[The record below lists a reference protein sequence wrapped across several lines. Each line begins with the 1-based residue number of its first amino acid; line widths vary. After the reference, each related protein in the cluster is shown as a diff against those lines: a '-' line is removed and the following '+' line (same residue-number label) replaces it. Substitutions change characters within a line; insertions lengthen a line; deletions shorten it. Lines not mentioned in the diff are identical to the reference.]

1 MPTFNRS
8 KRRLPT
14 LNKRAVAA
22 ISTLLAALSPT
33 PLFAGGVYSP
43 FNVAF
48 PNGVAQPSR
57 SGPVA
62 LVDRFDAP
70 DDWPEIKNY
79 RDALSI
85 EVGAEFD
92 GAPALVVARK
102 TTNPDDPE
110 DGDVAW
116 NATSVRRPLPKGA
129 PGGEFVVRVA
139 AKSSKTAL
147 AGNDDATW
155 KGCAVLWFDGDGESC
170 GETPFLF
177 AAGVGDF
184 FGSRA
189 FSGRVPDA
197 AASFAIRLG
206 FDIPD
211 LALGDWVAIR
221 SVEFETPVDAA
232 APFRRSGEF
241 ISEIFPGVGSRV
253 NWDADVPAGTAVRF
267 QIATAPALPDVPQ
280 TAETP
285 QNAETAQTADASQ
298 PNQLPQLP
306 QIPGDFGE
314 FVGPDGTAAT
324 FFDAPFAVDAPFFR
338 YKATLVPNANG
349 SSAPTLRSVSI
360 GDRVDARFRVGGDD
374 QAPKVSVVGKFAA
387 PSRDGSAAVEIQ
399 LDDASPLR
407 WSTFKLAVDETEIAD
422 FAQTAQ
428 NVQSSQSNANSNA
441 SDAAAPRLNVDFA
454 ASRLSLTPPENAPW
468 SPGLHSVAVEIADVG
483 GNSVAARKFFFVGDA
498 PKTPRCTLRDDGT
511 TLIDGV
517 PFFPI
522 GIYGVSPYPS
532 NGFDLNRAFADLKA
546 AGFNFA
552 QSYFDGRTDAFLAAA
567 EKHGFKLWVGVDGPD
582 ERLLDVERHSPAIL
596 AWYVGDDTAMYY
608 TPEELRDRSDSL
620 RAVDPTRL
628 STQADV
634 VSAPEVSNYLFYA
647 DGTDAFLPEIY
658 PFRRDEPEWGE
669 RSIAATLRDMRISR
683 RDAALAGDGPK
694 AIWPILQSFKGWG
707 WTRFPTFRELNA
719 TSFAALVAGA
729 NGIVWYTYGDQVEP
743 ERNLPNYG
751 SCANPEVWKNLTTVS
766 QRIASLQTILVERT
780 RPELQ
785 PTATVLNGP
794 ELDPLGGPSVVSLLK
809 VSDGQITV
817 VAVNASPEPV
827 EVRFDFS
834 ATAPD
839 GQIPVERLFE
849 DGATATLDGGFLVDR
864 FEGFDVR
871 VYRWPAPATLAAE

>member
-1 MPTFNRS
+1 MPMFNRS
-8 KRRLPT
+8 KRRFPT
-14 LNKRAVAA
+14 LKKRSVAA
-22 ISTLLAALSPT
+22 IPTLLAALSPT
-33 PLFAGGVYSP
+33 PIFAGGVYSP
-43 FNVAF
+43 FNVDF

-70 DDWPEIKNY
+70 DAWPEIGNY
-79 RDALSI
+79 RDALSVEI
-85 EVGAEFD
+85 NAEFD
-92 GAPALVVARK
+92 GARALVVSRK

-110 DGDVAW
+110 DADTAW
-116 NATSVRRPLPKGA
+116 NATSVRRPLPQGA

-155 KGCAVLWFDGDGESC
+155 KGCAVLWFDGDGEPC

-221 SVEFETPVDAA
+221 SVEFETPVDAD

-241 ISEIFPGVGSRV
+241 ISEIFPGAGSQV
-253 NWDADVPAGTAVRF
+253 SWNADLPAGTAVRF
-267 QIATAPALPDVPQ
+267 QIATAPALPDGPQ
-280 TAETP
+280 S
-285 QNAETAQTADASQ
+285 ADAPSSAQ
-298 PNQLPQLP
+298 LSQLPQP
-306 QIPGDFGE
+306 PEIPGDFGE

-338 YKATLVPNANG
+338 YKATLVPNADG
-349 SSAPTLRSVSI
+349 SSAPTLRSVAI
-360 GDRVDARFRVGGDD
+360 GDRVDDRFRVGGDD
-374 QAPKVSVVGKFAA
+374 QAPKVSVVGKFAV
-387 PSRDGSAAVEIQ
+387 PSRDANAAVEIQ

-422 FAQTAQ
+422 FTQTAQ
-428 NVQSSQSNANSNA
+428 NVQSAQSNANSA
-441 SDAAAPRLNVDFA
+441 PSDAAAPRLNVDFA
-454 ASRLSLTPPENAPW
+454 ASRLSLTPPDDAPW

-498 PKTPRCTLRDDGT
+498 PETPRYTLRDDGT

-620 RAVDPTRL
+620 RAVDPIRL

-634 VSAPEVSNYLFYA
+634 VSAPEVSSYLLYA

-669 RSIAATLRDMRISR
+669 RSVAATLRDMRISR

-751 SCANPEVWKNLTTVS
+751 SCANPEVWENLTTVS
-766 QRIASLQTILVERT
+766 KRIASLQTVLVERT

-809 VSDGQITV
+809 ISGGEITV

-834 ATAPD
+834 ATAPSD
-839 GQIPVERLFE
+839 AQIPVERLFE

-871 VYRWPAPATLAAE
+871 VYRWPAPTTLDAE

>member
-1 MPTFNRS
+1 MPTLDRS
-8 KRRLPT
+8 KRRFPT

-22 ISTLLAALSPT
+22 VSALLASFSPI
-33 PLFAGGVYSP
+33 PLFAGGVYAP
-43 FNVAF
+43 FNVDF

-70 DDWPEIKNY
+70 DAWPEIGNY
-79 RDALSI
+79 RDALSVEI
-85 EVGAEFD
+85 NAEFD
-92 GAPALVVARK
+92 GARALVVSRK

-110 DGDVAW
+110 DADTAW
-116 NATSVRRPLPKGA
+116 NATSVRRSLPQGA

-155 KGCAVLWFDGDGESC
+155 KGCAVLWFDDDGEPC
-170 GETPFLF
+170 GETPFIF

-241 ISEIFPGVGSRV
+241 ISEIFPGAGSQV
-253 NWDADVPAGTAVRF
+253 SWNADLPAGTAVRF
-267 QIATAPALPDVPQ
+267 QIATAPALPDGPQ
-280 TAETP
+280 SAEIS
-285 QNAETAQTADASQ
+285 QNAETAQSANSQ
-298 PNQLPQLP
+298 QSPSTSQLP

-324 FFDAPFAVDAPFFR
+324 FFESPFAVDAPFFR
-338 YKATLVPNANG
+338 YKATLVPNADG
-349 SSAPTLRSVSI
+349 SSAPTLRSVAI
-360 GDRVDARFRVGGDD
+360 GDRVDDRFRVGGDD
-374 QAPKVSVVGKFAA
+374 QAPKVSVVGQFAA
-387 PSRDGSAAVEIQ
+387 PSRDASAAVELR

-407 WSTFKLAVDETEIAD
+407 WSTLRVVVDETEIAD
-422 FAQTAQ
+422 F
-428 NVQSSQSNANSNA
+428 VQPSQVPQLNANSA
-441 SDAAAPRLNVDFA
+441 DAAATAPRLSVDFA
-454 ASRLSLTPPENAPW
+454 DSRLSLTPPENAPW
-468 SPGLHSVAVEIADVG
+468 SPGLHSVRVEIADVG

-498 PKTPRCTLRDDGT
+498 PETPRYTLRDDGT

-634 VSAPEVSNYLFYA
+634 VAAPEVSSYLLYA

-669 RSIAATLRDMRISR
+669 RSVAATLRDMRISR

-751 SCANPEVWKNLTTVS
+751 SSANPEVWKNLTTVS
-766 QRIASLQTILVERT
+766 KRIASLQTVLVERT

-794 ELDPLGGPSVVSLLK
+794 ELDPLGGPSIVSLLK
-809 VSDGQITV
+809 ISGGEITV
-817 VAVNASPEPV
+817 VAVNASPKPV

-834 ATAPD
+834 ATAPSD
-839 GQIPVERLFE
+839 AQIPVERLFE
-849 DGATATLDGGFLVDR
+849 DGATATLAAGFLVDR

-871 VYRWPAPATLAAE
+871 VYRWPAPATLDAE

>member
-1 MPTFNRS
+1 MPTLRRS
-8 KRRLPT
+8 KLRFPT
-14 LNKRAVAA
+14 LNKRSVAV
-22 ISTLLAALSPT
+22 ISALLAALAPT
-33 PLFAGGVYSP
+33 PIFAGGVYSP
-43 FNVAF
+43 FNVVF

-70 DDWPEIKNY
+70 DAWPEIKNY

-102 TTNPDDPE
+102 TTNPNDPE
-110 DGDVAW
+110 DGDTAW

-139 AKSSKTAL
+139 ARSSRTAL
-147 AGNDDATW
+147 GGNDDGTW
-155 KGCAVLWFDGDGESC
+155 TSCGVLWFDGDGEPC

-177 AAGVGDF
+177 ASGVGDF
-184 FGSRA
+184 SGSRV

-197 AASFAIRLG
+197 AALFAIRLG

-241 ISEIFPGVGSRV
+241 ISEIFPGAGSQV
-253 NWDADVPAGTAVRF
+253 SWDADAPAGTAVRF
-267 QIATAPALPDVPQ
+267 QIATAPGLPDVPQ
-280 TAETP
+280 NAETP
-285 QNAETAQTADASQ
+285 QDAGTAQSSNSPQSPQIA
-298 PNQLPQLP
+298 QLPA
-306 QIPGDFGE
+306 IPGDFGE
-314 FVGPDGTAAT
+314 FVGPNGTAAT

-338 YKATLVPNANG
+338 YKATLVPNADG
-349 SSAPTLRSVSI
+349 SNAPTLRSVSV
-360 GDRVDARFRVGGDD
+360 GERVDARFRVGGDD

-407 WSTFKLAVDETEIAD
+407 WSTFKLAVDGTEIAD
-422 FAQTAQ
+422 FTQSAQL
-428 NVQSSQSNANSNA
+428 SANSD
-441 SDAAAPRLNVDFA
+441 STDGAAPRFAVDFA
-454 ASRLSLTPPENAPW
+454 ASRLSLTPPLDAPW
-468 SPGLHSVAVEIADVG
+468 SPGLHSVAVEIADVN
-483 GNSVAARKFFFVGDA
+483 GNSVVARKFFFVGDA
-498 PKTPRCTLRDDGT
+498 PETPRYTLRDDGT

-522 GIYGVSPYPS
+522 GVYGVSPYPS
-532 NGFDLNRAFADLKA
+532 NGFSLDKAFADLKA

-567 EKHGFKLWVGVDGPD
+567 ERAGFKLWVGVDGPD

-596 AWYVGDDTAMYY
+596 AWYVGDDTAMYF

-634 VSAPEVSNYLFYA
+634 VAGPETSRYLPYV

-658 PFRRDEPEWGE
+658 PFRGDEPKWGE
-669 RSIAATLRDMRISR
+669 RGVAATLRDVRTCR
-683 RDAALAGDGPK
+683 ADAELVGDGPK
-694 AIWPILQSFKGWG
+694 SIWAIIQSFKGWG
-707 WTRFPTFRELNA
+707 WKRFPTFRELNA
-719 TSFAALVAGA
+719 TSFAALAAGA
-729 NGIVWYTYGDQVEP
+729 NGIVWYTYGDQVPPGSES
-743 ERNLPNYG
+743 ENYG
-751 SCANPEVWKNLTTVS
+751 SCAFPENWANLTTVS
-766 QRIASLQTILVERT
+766 KRIAALETVLAERT
-780 RPELQ
+780 RPDLQ

-809 VSDGQITV
+809 VSGGEITV

-834 ATAPD
+834 ATAPSD
-839 GQIPVERLFE
+839 AQIPVERLFE

-871 VYRWPAPATLAAE
+871 VYRWPAPASLAAE

>member
-1 MPTFNRS
+1 MPTPKRS
-8 KRRLPT
+8 KRRPT
-14 LNKRAVAA
+14 LNKRSAAVVSA
-22 ISTLLAALSPT
+22 LLAAFAPSS
-33 PLFAGGVYSP
+33 LFAGGVYSP
-43 FNVAF
+43 FNVDF

-62 LVDRFDAP
+62 FVDRFDSP
-70 DDWPEIKNY
+70 DAWPEIGNY
-79 RDALSI
+79 RDALSVEI
-85 EVGAEFD
+85 GADFD

-110 DGDVAW
+110 DADTAW
-116 NATSVRRPLPKGA
+116 NATSVKRPLPDNA

-139 AKSSKTAL
+139 AKGSKTAL
-147 AGNDDATW
+147 AGTDDATW
-155 KGCAVLWFDGDGESC
+155 KGCAVLWFDASGEPC

-189 FSGRVPDA
+189 FSGRVPSDA
-197 AASFAIRLG
+197 AAFALRLG

-211 LALGDWVAIR
+211 LALGDWIAIR
-221 SVEFETPVDAA
+221 SVEFETPVDSA
-232 APFRRSGEF
+232 APFRRSGGF
-241 ISEIFPGVGSRV
+241 VSEIFPGAGSQV
-253 NWDADVPAGTAVRF
+253 SWDADAPAGTAVRF

-280 TAETP
+280 NTETSQSP
-285 QNAETAQTADASQ
+285 QTAQ
-298 PNQLPQLP
+298 LPA
-306 QIPGDFGE
+306 IPGDFGE
-314 FVGPDGTAAT
+314 FVGPDGSAAT
-324 FFDAPFAVDAPFFR
+324 FFDAPFTVDAPFFR
-338 YKATLVPNANG
+338 YKATLVPNADG
-349 SSAPTLRSVSI
+349 DAAPTLRSVSV
-360 GDRVDARFRVGGDD
+360 GKRVDDRFRVGGDD
-374 QAPKVSVVGKFAA
+374 QAPKVSVAGKFAA
-387 PSRDGSAAVEIQ
+387 PSRDASAAVELQI
-399 LDDASPLR
+399 DDASPLR
-407 WSTFKLAVDETEIAD
+407 WSTFKLAIDGTEIAD
-422 FAQTAQ
+422 FVQTAQ
-428 NVQSSQSNANSNA
+428 LNTNS
-441 SDAAAPRLNVDFA
+441 DAPRLAVDFA
-454 ASRLSLTPPENAPW
+454 ASRLSLTPPVDAPW
-468 SPGLHSVAVEIADVG
+468 SPGLHSVALELADVG
-483 GNSVAARKFFFVGDA
+483 GNSVAAQKYFFVGDA
-498 PKTPRCTLRDDGT
+498 PTTPRYTLRDDGT

-532 NGFDLNRAFADLKA
+532 NGFDLDQAFADLQA

-552 QSYFDGRTDAFLAAA
+552 QSYFDGRTDAFLDAA
-567 EKHGFKLWVGVDGPD
+567 EKYGFKLWVGVDGPD
-582 ERLLDVERHSPAIL
+582 ERLLDVERRSPAIL
-596 AWYVGDDTAMYY
+596 AWYVGDDTATYF

-634 VSAPEVSNYLFYA
+634 VAAPEVSSYLLYA

-669 RSIAATLRDMRISR
+669 RSVAATLRDMRICR

-694 AIWPILQSFKGWG
+694 AIWPILQSFQGWG

-719 TSFAALVAGA
+719 TSFAALAAGA

-751 SCANPEVWKNLTTVS
+751 SCVNPEVWANLTTVS
-766 QRIASLQTILVERT
+766 KRIASLQTVLVERT

-809 VSDGQITV
+809 VSGGEVAVI
-817 VAVNASPEPV
+817 AVNASPKPV

>member
-1 MPTFNRS
+1 MSTLNRS
-8 KRRLPT
+8 KRRCKT

-22 ISTLLAALSPT
+22 VSALLAAFAPS

-43 FNVAF
+43 FNVDF

-62 LVDRFDAP
+62 FVDRFDSP
-70 DDWPEIKNY
+70 DDWPEIGNY
-79 RDALSI
+79 RDALSV
-85 EVGAEFD
+85 EVGAKFD

-110 DGDVAW
+110 DADTAW
-116 NATSVRRPLPKGA
+116 NATSVKRPLPENA

-139 AKSSKTAL
+139 AKASKTAL
-147 AGNDDATW
+147 AGTDDATW
-155 KGCAVLWFDGDGESC
+155 KGCAVLWFDASGESC

-189 FSGRVPDA
+189 FSGRVPSDA
-197 AASFAIRLG
+197 AAFAIRLG

-221 SVEFETPVDAA
+221 SVEFETPVDSA
-232 APFRRSGEF
+232 APFRRSGGF
-241 ISEIFPGVGSRV
+241 VSEIFPGAGSQV
-253 NWDADVPAGTAVRF
+253 SWDADAPAGTAVRF
-267 QIATAPALPDVPQ
+267 QIATAPALPDVSDSPQ
-280 TAETP
+280 S
-285 QNAETAQTADASQ
+285 AQTSRF
-298 PNQLPQLP
+298 PE
-306 QIPGDFGE
+306 IPGDFGE

-338 YKATLVPNANG
+338 YKATLVPTADG
-349 SSAPTLRSVSI
+349 STAPTLRSVSI
-360 GDRVDARFRVGGDD
+360 GERVDARFRVGGDD
-374 QAPKVSVVGKFAA
+374 QAPKVSVVGKFAT
-387 PSRDGSAAVEIQ
+387 PSRDASAPVELQIA
-399 LDDASPLR
+399 DASPLR
-407 WSTFKLAVDETEIAD
+407 WSTFRVSVDGDDATASAEID
-422 FAQTAQ
+422 FAKSL
-428 NVQSSQSNANSNA
+428 V
-441 SDAAAPRLNVDFA
+441 
-454 ASRLSLTPPENAPW
+454 SLTPPVDAPW
-468 SPGLHSVAVEIADVG
+468 SPGLHSVAVELADVA
-483 GNSVAARKFFFVGDA
+483 GNSVAAQKYFFVGDA
-498 PKTPRCTLRDDGT
+498 PTTPRYTLRDDGA
-511 TLIDGV
+511 TLIEGV

-532 NGFDLNRAFADLKA
+532 NGFDLDQAFADLKA

-567 EKHGFKLWVGVDGPD
+567 EKHDFKLWVGVDGPD

-596 AWYVGDDTAMYY
+596 AWYVGDDTAMYF

-634 VSAPEVSNYLFYA
+634 VAAPEVSSYLLYA

-669 RSIAATLRDMRISR
+669 RSVAATLRDMRICR

-719 TSFAALVAGA
+719 TSFAALAAGA

-743 ERNLPNYG
+743 ERDLPNYG
-751 SCANPEVWKNLTTVS
+751 SCVNPEVWANLTTVS
-766 QRIASLQTILVERT
+766 KRIASLQTVLVERT

-785 PTATVLNGP
+785 PETTVLSGP

-809 VSDGQITV
+809 VSGGAITV
-817 VAVNASPEPV
+817 IAVNASPEPV

-839 GQIPVERLFE
+839 GGPAPVERLFE

-871 VYRWPAPATLAAE
+871 VYRWIAPASLAAE

>member
-1 MPTFNRS
+1 MPTPIRS
-8 KRRLPT
+8 KRRFPT
-14 LNKRAVAA
+14 LNKRAAAA
-22 ISTLLAALSPT
+22 IPTLLAALSPS
-33 PLFAGGVYSP
+33 PIFAGGVYAP
-43 FNVAF
+43 FNVDF

-62 LVDRFDAP
+62 FVDRFDSP
-70 DDWPEIKNY
+70 DDWSEIKNY

-110 DGDVAW
+110 DGDTAW

-139 AKSSKTAL
+139 AKSSRTAL

-155 KGCAVLWFDGDGESC
+155 KGCAVLWFDGAGEPC

-211 LALGDWVAIR
+211 LALGDWIAIR
-221 SVEFETPVDAA
+221 SVEFETPVDAD

-241 ISEIFPGVGSRV
+241 ISEIFPGAGSQAT
-253 NWDADVPAGTAVRF
+253 WDADVPAGTAVRF

-280 TAETP
+280 TAET
-285 QNAETAQTADASQ
+285 ADVSSSAQLS
-298 PNQLPQLP
+298 QLP

-324 FFDAPFAVDAPFFR
+324 FFDAPFTVDAPFFR
-338 YKATLVPNANG
+338 YKATLVPNADG
-349 SSAPTLRSVSI
+349 SSAPTLRSVAI
-360 GDRVDARFRVGGDD
+360 GDRVDDRFRVGGDD

-407 WSTFKLAVDETEIAD
+407 WSTFKIAVDETDATAAAQID
-422 FAQTAQ
+422 FARSL
-428 NVQSSQSNANSNA
+428 V
-441 SDAAAPRLNVDFA
+441 
-454 ASRLSLTPPENAPW
+454 SLTPPGDAPW

-483 GNSVAARKFFFVGDA
+483 GNSVAAQKYFFVGDA
-498 PKTPRCTLRDDGT
+498 PETPRYTLRDDGT

-522 GIYGVSPYPS
+522 GVYGVSPYPS
-532 NGFDLNRAFADLKA
+532 NGFSLDKAFADLKA

-596 AWYVGDDTAMYY
+596 AWYVGDDTAMYF

-634 VSAPEVSNYLFYA
+634 VAAPEVSSYLLYA

-669 RSIAATLRDMRISR
+669 RSVAATLRDMRICR

-719 TSFAALVAGA
+719 TSFAALAAGA

-751 SCANPEVWKNLTTVS
+751 SCATPEAWTNLTTVS
-766 QRIASLQTILVERT
+766 KRIASLQTVLVERT

-785 PTATVLNGP
+785 PSMTVLSGP

-809 VSDGQITV
+809 VSGGEVTV
-817 VAVNASPEPV
+817 IAVNASPEPV

-839 GQIPVERLFE
+839 GPISVERLFE
-849 DGATATLDGGFLVDR
+849 DGATTTLDGGFLVDR

-871 VYRWPAPATLAAE
+871 VYRWAAPSTLAAE

>member
-1 MPTFNRS
+1 MSTSNRLQ
-8 KRRLPT
+8 RRFST
-14 LNKRAVAA
+14 LNKRSVAA
-22 ISTLLAALSPT
+22 VSALLASFAPSP
-33 PLFAGGVYSP
+33 LLAGGVYSP
-43 FNVAF
+43 FNVDF

-62 LVDRFDAP
+62 FVDRFDAP
-70 DDWPEIKNY
+70 NDWPEIGNY

-85 EVGAEFD
+85 EVGAEFE

-116 NATSVRRPLPKGA
+116 NATSVKRPLPENA

-139 AKSSKTAL
+139 AKGSRTAL
-147 AGNDDATW
+147 AGTDDATW
-155 KGCAVLWFDGDGESC
+155 KGCAVLWFDANSEPC

-189 FSGRVPDA
+189 FSGRVPNDA
-197 AASFAIRLG
+197 AAFAIRLG

-221 SVEFETPVDAA
+221 SVEFETPVDSA
-232 APFRRSGEF
+232 APFRRSGGF
-241 ISEIFPGVGSRV
+241 VSEIFPGAGSQV
-253 NWDADVPAGTAVRF
+253 TWDADAPAGTAVRF
-267 QIATAPALPDVPQ
+267 QIATAPALPDVPDS
-280 TAETP
+280 P
-285 QNAETAQTADASQ
+285 QNAQTARS
-298 PNQLPQLP
+298 PE
-306 QIPGDFGE
+306 IPGDFGE

-324 FFDAPFAVDAPFFR
+324 FFDAPFTVDAPFFR
-338 YKATLVPNANG
+338 YKATLVPSADG
-349 SSAPTLRSVSI
+349 SNVPTLRSVSI
-360 GDRVDARFRVGGDD
+360 GDRVDDRFRVGGDD
-374 QAPKVSVVGKFAA
+374 QAPKVSVVGAFAA
-387 PSRDGSAAVEIQ
+387 PSRDASAPVELQIN
-399 LDDASPLR
+399 DASPLR
-407 WSTFKLAVDETEIAD
+407 WSTFKIAVDRTDATANAEID
-422 FAQTAQ
+422 FAK
-428 NVQSSQSNANSNA
+428 
-441 SDAAAPRLNVDFA
+441 
-454 ASRLSLTPPENAPW
+454 SRVSLTPPVDAPW
-468 SPGLHSVAVEIADVG
+468 SPGLHSVAVELADVD
-483 GNSVAARKFFFVGDA
+483 GNSVDAQKYFFVGDA
-498 PKTPRCTLRDDGT
+498 PTTPRYTLRDDGA

-532 NGFDLNRAFADLKA
+532 NGFDLDKAFADLKD

-567 EKHGFKLWVGVDGPD
+567 EKYGFKLWVGVDGPD

-596 AWYVGDDTAMYY
+596 AWYVGDDTAMYF

-634 VSAPEVSNYLFYA
+634 VAAPEVSSYLLYA

-669 RSIAATLRDMRISR
+669 RSVAATLRDMRICR

-719 TSFAALVAGA
+719 TSFAALAAGA

-751 SCANPEVWKNLTTVS
+751 SCVNPEVWTNLTTVS
-766 QRIASLQTILVERT
+766 KRIASLQTVLVERT
-780 RPELQ
+780 RLELQ
-785 PTATVLNGP
+785 PSTTVLSGP

-809 VSDGQITV
+809 VSDGAITV
-817 VAVNASPEPV
+817 IAVNASPEPV

-834 ATAPD
+834 TTAPN
-839 GQIPVERLFE
+839 GRLSAERLFE
-849 DGATATLDGGFLVDR
+849 EGATATLDGGFLVDR

-871 VYRWPAPATLAAE
+871 VYRWTAPASLAAE

>member
-8 KRRLPT
+8 KRRLST
-14 LNKRAVAA
+14 LNKRAVAV

-70 DDWPEIKNY
+70 DAWPEIKNY

-102 TTNPDDPE
+102 TANPDDPE
-110 DGDVAW
+110 DGDTAW
-116 NATSVRRPLPKGA
+116 SATSVRRPLPQGA

-139 AKSSKTAL
+139 AKASKTAL

-155 KGCAVLWFDGDGESC
+155 KGCAVLWFDGDGEPC

-197 AASFAIRLG
+197 AVSFAIRLG

-241 ISEIFPGVGSRV
+241 ISEIFPGAGSQV
-253 NWDADVPAGTAVRF
+253 NWDADLPAGTAVRF

-280 TAETP
+280 TAETS
-285 QNAETAQTADASQ
+285 QDAETAQTSDASH
-298 PNQLPQLP
+298 PNPLPQLP
-306 QIPGDFGE
+306 QIPGDFGK

-324 FFDAPFAVDAPFFR
+324 FFDAPFTVDAPFFR
-338 YKATLVPNANG
+338 YKATLVPNADG
-349 SSAPTLRSVSI
+349 SSAPTLRSVAI

-387 PSRDGSAAVEIQ
+387 PSRDASAAVEIQ

-407 WSTFKLAVDETEIAD
+407 WSTFKLAVDETDATAAAQID
-422 FAQTAQ
+422 FARSL
-428 NVQSSQSNANSNA
+428 V
-441 SDAAAPRLNVDFA
+441 
-454 ASRLSLTPPENAPW
+454 SLTPPGDAPW

-483 GNSVAARKFFFVGDA
+483 GNSVAAQKYFFVGDA
-498 PKTPRCTLRDDGT
+498 PETPRYTLRDDGT

-532 NGFDLNRAFADLKA
+532 NGFSLDKAFADLQA

-582 ERLLDVERHSPAIL
+582 ERLLDVERRSPAIL
-596 AWYVGDDTAMYY
+596 AWYVGDDTAMYF

-634 VSAPEVSNYLFYA
+634 VSAPEVSSYLLYA

-669 RSIAATLRDMRISR
+669 RSVAATLRDMRICR

-719 TSFAALVAGA
+719 TSFAALAAGA

-751 SCANPEVWKNLTTVS
+751 SCANPEVWANLTTVS
-766 QRIASLQTILVERT
+766 QRIASLQTVLVEPT

-809 VSDGQITV
+809 VSDGAITV
-817 VAVNASPEPV
+817 IAVNASPEPV

-834 ATAPD
+834 ATAPSD
-839 GQIPVERLFE
+839 AKIPVERLFE

-871 VYRWPAPATLAAE
+871 VYRWAAPSTLAAE

>member
-22 ISTLLAALSPT
+22 ISTFLAALSPT

-92 GAPALVVARK
+92 GAPALVVSRK
-102 TTNPDDPE
+102 TTNPDDSE
-110 DGDVAW
+110 DGDTAW

-139 AKSSKTAL
+139 AKSSRTAL
-147 AGNDDATW
+147 GGNDDATW
-155 KGCAVLWFDGDGESC
+155 KGCAVLWFDGDGEPC

-184 FGSRA
+184 FGSRF

-221 SVEFETPVDAA
+221 SVEFETPVDAD

-241 ISEIFPGVGSRV
+241 ISEIFPGAGSQV
-253 NWDADVPAGTAVRF
+253 TWDADVPAGTAVRF
-267 QIATAPALPDVPQ
+267 QIATAPEIPDVPQ
-280 TAETP
+280 TAET
-285 QNAETAQTADASQ
+285 ADVSSSAQLS
-298 PNQLPQLP
+298 QLP

-338 YKATLVPNANG
+338 YKATLVPNADG
-349 SSAPTLRSVSI
+349 SSAPTLRSVVI
-360 GDRVDARFRVGGDD
+360 GDRVDDRFRGGGDD

-387 PSRDGSAAVEIQ
+387 PSRDASAAVEIQ

-422 FAQTAQ
+422 FTQSAQL
-428 NVQSSQSNANSNA
+428 NVNS
-441 SDAAAPRLNVDFA
+441 DEPDGAAPRLNVDFA

-468 SPGLHSVAVEIADVG
+468 SPGLHSVRVELADVG
-483 GNSVAARKFFFVGDA
+483 GNSVVARKFFFVGDA
-498 PKTPRCTLRDDGT
+498 PETPRCTLRDDGT

-532 NGFDLNRAFADLKA
+532 NGFSLDKAFADLKA

-596 AWYVGDDTAMYY
+596 AWYVGDDTAMYF

-634 VSAPEVSNYLFYA
+634 VAAPEVSNYLFYA

-669 RSIAATLRDMRISR
+669 RSVAATLRDMRICR

-719 TSFAALVAGA
+719 TSFAALAAGA

-751 SCANPEVWKNLTTVS
+751 SCAKPEVWGNLTTVS
-766 QRIASLQTILVERT
+766 KRIASLQTVLVERT

-785 PTATVLNGP
+785 PSTTVLNGP

-809 VSDGQITV
+809 VSDGEITV
-817 VAVNASPEPV
+817 IAVNASPKPV

-839 GQIPVERLFE
+839 GQISVERLFE

>member
-1 MPTFNRS
+1 MPTFHRS
-8 KRRLPT
+8 KRRLST

-70 DDWPEIKNY
+70 DAWPEIKNY

-102 TTNPDDPE
+102 TTNPNDPE
-110 DGDVAW
+110 DGDTAW
-116 NATSVRRPLPKGA
+116 NATSVRRPLPDGA

-139 AKSSKTAL
+139 AKASKTAL

-155 KGCAVLWFDGDGESC
+155 KGCAVLWFDGDGEPC

-206 FDIPD
+206 FDSPD

-241 ISEIFPGVGSRV
+241 ISEIFPGAGSQV
-253 NWDADVPAGTAVRF
+253 SWDADLPAGTAVRF

-280 TAETP
+280 TAETS
-285 QNAETAQTADASQ
+285 QDAETAQTSDVSQ
-298 PNQLPQLP
+298 PNQPPQLP
-306 QIPGDFGE
+306 HIPGDFGE

-338 YKATLVPNANG
+338 YKATLVPNADG
-349 SSAPTLRSVSI
+349 SSAPTLRSVAI

-374 QAPKVSVVGKFAA
+374 QAPKVSVVGQFAA

-422 FAQTAQ
+422 FARSARI
-428 NVQSSQSNANSNA
+428 NVVRRQIDNFVRRGRPNRSARVVDFRPKFRRTQVDALQDSRFRPVPVIGINDRFPLASRFCPKRSPPNAVAPEANDVPRFERRLVEPFKRSPSGFGRLPVVRVVSA
-441 SDAAAPRLNVDFA
+441 RRVEKILGRKRDVSADADAAKIVLTVKTQPDATDGERQRDRRSTAPTA
-454 ASRLSLTPPENAPW
+454 
-468 SPGLHSVAVEIADVG
+468 ADVSSSKR
-483 GNSVAARKFFFVGDA
+483 NFRHFFPRPNFFFVFPAVFSAYFRYSNCFAG
-498 PKTPRCTLRDDGT
+498 PK
-511 TLIDGV
+511 
-517 PFFPI
+517 FQ
-522 GIYGVSPYPS
+522 
-532 NGFDLNRAFADLKA
+532 N
-546 AGFNFA
+546 
-552 QSYFDGRTDAFLAAA
+552 
-567 EKHGFKLWVGVDGPD
+567 
-582 ERLLDVERHSPAIL
+582 LLDKAS
-596 AWYVGDDTAMYY
+596 
-608 TPEELRDRSDSL
+608 
-620 RAVDPTRL
+620 
-628 STQADV
+628 
-634 VSAPEVSNYLFYA
+634 
-647 DGTDAFLPEIY
+647 
-658 PFRRDEPEWGE
+658 
-669 RSIAATLRDMRISR
+669 SI
-683 RDAALAGDGPK
+683 P
-694 AIWPILQSFKGWG
+694 
-707 WTRFPTFRELNA
+707 
-719 TSFAALVAGA
+719 
-729 NGIVWYTYGDQVEP
+729 
-743 ERNLPNYG
+743 
-751 SCANPEVWKNLTTVS
+751 
-766 QRIASLQTILVERT
+766 
-780 RPELQ
+780 
-785 PTATVLNGP
+785 
-794 ELDPLGGPSVVSLLK
+794 
-809 VSDGQITV
+809 
-817 VAVNASPEPV
+817 
-827 EVRFDFS
+827 
-834 ATAPD
+834 
-839 GQIPVERLFE
+839 
-849 DGATATLDGGFLVDR
+849 
-864 FEGFDVR
+864 
-871 VYRWPAPATLAAE
+871 

>member
-1 MPTFNRS
+1 MPTLDRS
-8 KRRLPT
+8 KRRFPT
-14 LNKRAVAA
+14 LNKRAAA
-22 ISTLLAALSPT
+22 VSALLAALSPI
-33 PLFAGGVYSP
+33 PLFAGGVYAP
-43 FNVAF
+43 FNVDF

-57 SGPVA
+57 SGPIA
-62 LVDRFDAP
+62 LVDRFNSPDA
-70 DDWPEIKNY
+70 WSEIGNY
-79 RDALSI
+79 RDALSV
-85 EVGAEFD
+85 EVGAEFE

-110 DGDVAW
+110 DADTAW
-116 NATSVRRPLPKGA
+116 NATSVRRPLPEGA
-129 PGGEFVVRVA
+129 SGGEFVVRVA
-139 AKSSKTAL
+139 ARASKTAL
-147 AGNDDATW
+147 AGTDDATW
-155 KGCAVLWFDGDGESC
+155 KGCAVLWFDADGEPC

-189 FSGRVPDA
+189 FSGRVPNDA
-197 AASFAIRLG
+197 AAFAIRLG

-221 SVEFETPVDAA
+221 SVEFETPVDSD

-241 ISEIFPGVGSRV
+241 VSEIFPGRGARV
-253 NWDADVPAGTAVRF
+253 SWDADAPAGTVVRF
-267 QIATAPALPDVPQ
+267 QIATAPEIPDSPQ
-280 TAETP
+280 
-285 QNAETAQTADASQ
+285 SS
-298 PNQLPQLP
+298 QLP

-324 FFDAPFAVDAPFFR
+324 FFKSPFAVDAPFFR
-338 YKATLVPNANG
+338 YKATLVPTADG
-349 SSAPTLRSVSI
+349 TAVPTLRSVLI
-360 GDRVDARFRVGGDD
+360 GDRVDDRFRVGGDD
-374 QAPKVSVVGKFAA
+374 QAPKVSVVGRFAA
-387 PSRDGSAAVEIQ
+387 PSRDASAAVELR

-407 WSTFKLAVDETEIAD
+407 WSTLRVAVDETEIAD
-422 FAQTAQ
+422 FAQP
-428 NVQSSQSNANSNA
+428 SQAPQLNANSA
-441 SDAAAPRLNVDFA
+441 DAAATAPRLSVDFA

-468 SPGLHSVAVEIADVG
+468 SPGLHSVRVEIADVG
-483 GNSVAARKFFFVGDA
+483 GNTVAARKFFFVGDA
-498 PKTPRCTLRDDGT
+498 PTTPRYTLRDDGT

-522 GIYGVSPYPS
+522 GVYGVSPYPS
-532 NGFDLNRAFADLKA
+532 NGFDLDKAFADLKA

-552 QSYFDGRTDAFLAAA
+552 QSYFDGRTDAFLQAA
-567 EKHGFKLWVGVDGPD
+567 EKRGFKLWVGVDGPD

-596 AWYVGDDTAMYY
+596 AWYVGDDTAMYF

-634 VSAPEVSNYLFYA
+634 VAAPEVSSYLLYA

-669 RSIAATLRDMRISR
+669 RSVAATLRDMRICR

-719 TSFAALVAGA
+719 TSFAALAAGA

-751 SCANPEVWKNLTTVS
+751 SCANPEVWANLTTVS
-766 QRIASLQTILVERT
+766 KRIASLQTVLVERT

-785 PTATVLNGP
+785 PSTTVLSGP
-794 ELDPLGGPSVVSLLK
+794 KLDPLGGPSIVSLLK
-809 VSDGQITV
+809 ISGGEVTV
-817 VAVNASPEPV
+817 IAVNASPKPV

-834 ATAPD
+834 ATAPSD
-839 GQIPVERLFE
+839 AKIPGERLFE
-849 DGATATLDGGFLVDR
+849 DDATATLDAGFLVDR

-871 VYRWPAPATLAAE
+871 VYRWPAPPTLAAE

>member
-1 MPTFNRS
+1 MP
-8 KRRLPT
+8 
-14 LNKRAVAA
+14 
-22 ISTLLAALSPT
+22 
-33 PLFAGGVYSP
+33 
-43 FNVAF
+43 
-48 PNGVAQPSR
+48 
-57 SGPVA
+57 
-62 LVDRFDAP
+62 
-70 DDWPEIKNY
+70 E
-79 RDALSI
+79 
-85 EVGAEFD
+85 GA
-92 GAPALVVARK
+92 
-102 TTNPDDPE
+102 
-110 DGDVAW
+110 
-116 NATSVRRPLPKGA
+116 S
-129 PGGEFVVRVA
+129 GGEFVVRVA
-139 AKSSKTAL
+139 ARASKTAL
-147 AGNDDATW
+147 AGTDDATW
-155 KGCAVLWFDGDGESC
+155 KGCAVLWFDGDGEPC

-211 LALGDWVAIR
+211 LALGDWIAIR
-221 SVEFETPVDAA
+221 SVEFETPVDAD

-241 ISEIFPGVGSRV
+241 ISEIFPGAGSQV
-253 NWDADVPAGTAVRF
+253 SWDADVPAGTAVRF
-267 QIATAPALPDVPQ
+267 QIATASALPDVPQ
-280 TAETP
+280 TAET
-285 QNAETAQTADASQ
+285 ADVSSSAQLS
-298 PNQLPQLP
+298 QLP

-324 FFDAPFAVDAPFFR
+324 FFDAPFTVDAPFFR
-338 YKATLVPNANG
+338 YKATLVPNADG
-349 SSAPTLRSVSI
+349 SSAPTLRSVAI
-360 GDRVDARFRVGGDD
+360 GDRVDDRFRVGGDD

-387 PSRDGSAAVEIQ
+387 PSRDASAAVEIQ

-407 WSTFKLAVDETEIAD
+407 WSTFKLAVDETDATAAAQID
-422 FAQTAQ
+422 FARSL
-428 NVQSSQSNANSNA
+428 V
-441 SDAAAPRLNVDFA
+441 
-454 ASRLSLTPPENAPW
+454 SLTPPGDAPW

-483 GNSVAARKFFFVGDA
+483 GNSVAAQKYFFVGDA
-498 PKTPRCTLRDDGT
+498 PETPRYTLRDDGT

-532 NGFDLNRAFADLKA
+532 NGFSLDKAFADLKA

-552 QSYFDGRTDAFLAAA
+552 QSYFDGRTDAFLKAA
-567 EKHGFKLWVGVDGPD
+567 EKYGFKLWVGVDGPD

-596 AWYVGDDTAMYY
+596 AWYVGDDTAMYF

-634 VSAPEVSNYLFYA
+634 VAAPEVSSYLLYA

-669 RSIAATLRDMRISR
+669 RSVAATLRDMRICR

-694 AIWPILQSFKGWG
+694 AIWPILQSFQGWG

-719 TSFAALVAGA
+719 TSFAALAAGA

-751 SCANPEVWKNLTTVS
+751 SCANPEVWENLTTVS
-766 QRIASLQTILVERT
+766 KRIASLQTVLVEPT

-785 PTATVLNGP
+785 PSTTVLSGP

-809 VSDGQITV
+809 VSDGAITV
-817 VAVNASPEPV
+817 IAVNASPEPV

-834 ATAPD
+834 ATAPSD
-839 GQIPVERLFE
+839 AQIPVERLFE

-871 VYRWPAPATLAAE
+871 VYRWPAPSTLAAE

>member
-1 MPTFNRS
+1 MPSLDRS
-8 KRRLPT
+8 KLRFPT
-14 LNKRAVAA
+14 LNKRNLAVA
-22 ISTLLAALSPT
+22 STLLAALSPS
-33 PLFAGGVYSP
+33 PIFAGGVYSP
-43 FNVAF
+43 FNVDF

-70 DDWPEIKNY
+70 NAWPEIGNY

-92 GAPALVVARK
+92 GAPALVVSRK

-110 DGDVAW
+110 DGDTAW

-155 KGCAVLWFDGDGESC
+155 KGCAVLWFDGDGEPC

-206 FDIPD
+206 FDLPD
-211 LALGDWVAIR
+211 FALGDWVAIR
-221 SVEFETPVDAA
+221 SVEFETPVDVA

-241 ISEIFPGVGSRV
+241 ISEIFPGAGSQV
-253 NWDADVPAGTAVRF
+253 SWDADAPAGTAVRF

-280 TAETP
+280 TAEI
-285 QNAETAQTADASQ
+285 ADASS
-298 PNQLPQLP
+298 PAQLPQLRQLP
-306 QIPGDFGE
+306 QIPGKFGE

-338 YKATLVPNANG
+338 YKATLVPNADG
-349 SSAPTLRSVSI
+349 DAAPTLRSVSI

-374 QAPKVSVVGKFAA
+374 QAPKVSVAGKFAA
-387 PSRDGSAAVEIQ
+387 PSRDASAAVEIQ
-399 LDDASPLR
+399 LADASPLR

-422 FAQTAQ
+422 FTQTAQ
-428 NVQSSQSNANSNA
+428 EAQSAQNAQSNASSDA

-454 ASRLSLTPPENAPW
+454 ASRLSLTPPDDAPW

-483 GNSVAARKFFFVGDA
+483 GNSVVARKFFFVGDA

-567 EKHGFKLWVGVDGPD
+567 EKHGFKLWVGADGPD

-596 AWYVGDDTAMYY
+596 AWYVGDDTAMHC

-634 VSAPEVSNYLFYA
+634 VSAPEVSNYLLYA

-669 RSIAATLRDMRISR
+669 RSVAATLRDMRICR

-719 TSFAALVAGA
+719 TGFAALAAGA

-751 SCANPEVWKNLTTVS
+751 SCANPEVWGNLTTVS
-766 QRIASLQTILVERT
+766 KRIASLQTVLVERT

-809 VSDGQITV
+809 VSGGETTV
-817 VAVNASPEPV
+817 IAVNASPEPV

-834 ATAPD
+834 ATAPE
-839 GQIPVERLFE
+839 GQISVERLFE
-849 DGATATLDGGFLVDR
+849 DGATATLDDGFLVDR

-871 VYRWPAPATLAAE
+871 VYRWPAPATLDAE

>member
-1 MPTFNRS
+1 MPTLNRS
-8 KRRLPT
+8 KRRHPT

-22 ISTLLAALSPT
+22 VSALLAALSPT
-33 PLFAGGVYSP
+33 PIFAGGVYSP

-70 DDWPEIKNY
+70 DAWPEIGNY
-79 RDALSI
+79 RDALSL

-92 GAPALVVARK
+92 GAPALVVSRK

-110 DGDVAW
+110 DADTAW
-116 NATSVRRPLPKGA
+116 NATSVRRPLPDGA

-139 AKSSKTAL
+139 AKASKTAL

-197 AASFAIRLG
+197 AVSFAIRLG

-211 LALGDWVAIR
+211 LAFGDWVAIR

-241 ISEIFPGVGSRV
+241 ISEIFPGAGSQV
-253 NWDADVPAGTAVRF
+253 NWDADLPAGTAVRF
-267 QIATAPALPDVPQ
+267 QIATAPELPDVPQ
-280 TAETP
+280 TAETS
-285 QNAETAQTADASQ
+285 QDAKTADASSSA
-298 PNQLPQLP
+298 QLP
-306 QIPGDFGE
+306 QIPGKFGE

-324 FFDAPFAVDAPFFR
+324 FFDAPFTVDAPFFR
-338 YKATLVPNANG
+338 YKATLVPNADG
-349 SSAPTLRSVSI
+349 DAAPTLRSVSI
-360 GDRVDARFRVGGDD
+360 GERVDARFRVGGDD

-387 PSRDGSAAVEIQ
+387 PSLDGSAPVEIQ

-407 WSTFKLAVDETEIAD
+407 WSTFKIAVDGTETAD
-422 FAQTAQ
+422 FTQTAQ
-428 NVQSSQSNANSNA
+428 LNQNSA
-441 SDAAAPRLNVDFA
+441 ATDAAAPRLNVDFA

-483 GNSVAARKFFFVGDA
+483 GNSVAARKYFFVGDA
-498 PKTPRCTLRDDGT
+498 PKTPRYTLRDDGT

-532 NGFDLNRAFADLKA
+532 NGFSLDKAFADLKA

-582 ERLLDVERHSPAIL
+582 ERLLAVERHSPAIL

-634 VSAPEVSNYLFYA
+634 VSAAEVSNYLLYA

-669 RSIAATLRDMRISR
+669 RSVAATLRDMRICR
-683 RDAALAGDGPK
+683 RDAALAGNGPK

-719 TSFAALVAGA
+719 TSFAALAAGA

-751 SCANPEVWKNLTTVS
+751 SCANPEVWGNLTTVS
-766 QRIASLQTILVERT
+766 KRIASLQTVLVERT

-809 VSDGQITV
+809 VSGGETTV
-817 VAVNASPEPV
+817 IAVNASPEPV

-834 ATAPD
+834 ATAPE
-839 GQIPVERLFE
+839 GQISVERLFE

-871 VYRWPAPATLAAE
+871 VYRWAAPATLDAE

>member
-1 MPTFNRS
+1 MSTPNRS
-8 KRRLPT
+8 KRRSST

-22 ISTLLAALSPT
+22 VSALLAAFAPSS
-33 PLFAGGVYSP
+33 LFAGGVYSP
-43 FNVAF
+43 FNVDF

-62 LVDRFDAP
+62 FVDRFDSP
-70 DDWPEIKNY
+70 DDWPEIGNY
-79 RDALSI
+79 RDALSV

-110 DGDVAW
+110 DADVAW
-116 NATSVRRPLPKGA
+116 NATSVKRSLPQNA

-139 AKSSKTAL
+139 AKGSRTAL
-147 AGNDDATW
+147 AGTDDATW
-155 KGCAVLWFDGDGESC
+155 KGCAVLWFDASGEPC

-189 FSGRVPDA
+189 FSGRVPSDA
-197 AASFAIRLG
+197 AAFAIRLG
-206 FDIPD
+206 FDVPD

-221 SVEFETPVDAA
+221 SVEFETPVDSA
-232 APFRRSGEF
+232 APFRRSGGF
-241 ISEIFPGVGSRV
+241 VSEIFPGRGAQVSW
-253 NWDADVPAGTAVRF
+253 NADAPVGTAVRF
-267 QIATAPALPDVPQ
+267 QIATAPALPDASDSPQ
-280 TAETP
+280 S
-285 QNAETAQTADASQ
+285 AQAA
-298 PNQLPQLP
+298 QLPE
-306 QIPGDFGE
+306 IPGDFGE

-338 YKATLVPNANG
+338 YKATLVPTADG
-349 SSAPTLRSVSI
+349 SNVPTLRSVSI
-360 GDRVDARFRVGGDD
+360 GDRVDDRFRVGGDD
-374 QAPKVSVVGKFAA
+374 QAPKVSVVGAFAA
-387 PSRDGSAAVEIQ
+387 PSRDASAPVKLQI
-399 LDDASPLR
+399 DDASPLR
-407 WSTFKLAVDETEIAD
+407 WSTFRVAVDGTDATASAEID
-422 FAQTAQ
+422 FAKSL
-428 NVQSSQSNANSNA
+428 V
-441 SDAAAPRLNVDFA
+441 
-454 ASRLSLTPPENAPW
+454 SLTPPADAPW
-468 SPGLHSVAVEIADVG
+468 SPGLHSVAVELADVA
-483 GNSVAARKFFFVGDA
+483 GNAVAAQKYFFVGDA
-498 PKTPRCTLRDDGT
+498 PTTPRYTLRDDGA

-552 QSYFDGRTDAFLAAA
+552 QSYFDGRTDAFLKAA

-596 AWYVGDDTAMYY
+596 AWYVGDDTAMYF

-634 VSAPEVSNYLFYA
+634 VAAPEVSSYLLYA

-658 PFRRDEPEWGE
+658 PFRRDEPEWGD
-669 RSIAATLRDMRISR
+669 RSVAATLRDMRICR

-707 WTRFPTFRELNA
+707 WTRFPTLRELNA
-719 TSFAALVAGA
+719 TSFAALAAGA

-751 SCANPEVWKNLTTVS
+751 SSVNPEVWANLTTVS
-766 QRIASLQTILVERT
+766 KRIASLQTVLVERT

-785 PTATVLNGP
+785 PSATVLSGP

-809 VSDGQITV
+809 VSDGAITV
-817 VAVNASPEPV
+817 IAVNASPEPV

-834 ATAPD
+834 ATAPTD
-839 GQIPVERLFE
+839 ASVPVERLFE
-849 DGATATLDGGFLVDR
+849 DGATATLDAGRLVDR

-871 VYRWPAPATLAAE
+871 VYRWAAPASLAAE

>member
-1 MPTFNRS
+1 MPTLNRS
-8 KRRLPT
+8 NRRLST

-22 ISTLLAALSPT
+22 IPTLLAALSPT

-43 FNVAF
+43 FNVVF

-70 DDWPEIKNY
+70 DAWPEIKNY

-110 DGDVAW
+110 DGDTAW

-139 AKSSKTAL
+139 AKSSRTAL

-155 KGCAVLWFDGDGESC
+155 KGCAVLWFDGDGEPC

-197 AASFAIRLG
+197 ATSFAIRLG
-206 FDIPD
+206 FDLPD
-211 LALGDWVAIR
+211 FALDDWVAIR
-221 SVEFETPVDAA
+221 SVEFETPVDSA

-241 ISEIFPGVGSRV
+241 VSEIFPGAGAQVS
-253 NWDADVPAGTAVRF
+253 WDADAPDGTAVRF
-267 QIATAPALPDVPQ
+267 QIATAPALPDVSDSPQ
-280 TAETP
+280 S
-285 QNAETAQTADASQ
+285 AQTA
-298 PNQLPQLP
+298 QLPP
-306 QIPGDFGE
+306 IPGDFGD
-314 FVGPDGTAAT
+314 FVGPDRTAAT

-338 YKATLVPNANG
+338 YKATLVPNADG
-349 SSAPTLRSVSI
+349 STAPTLRSVAI
-360 GDRVDARFRVGGDD
+360 GSRVDDRFRVGGDD

-387 PSRDGSAAVEIQ
+387 PSRDGSAPVEIQ
-399 LDDASPLR
+399 LADASPLR
-407 WSTFKLAVDETEIAD
+407 WSTFKLAVDGTEIAN
-422 FAQTAQ
+422 FTQPAQL
-428 NVQSSQSNANSNA
+428 NANP
-441 SDAAAPRLNVDFA
+441 DATDAAPRLAVDFVK
-454 ASRLSLTPPENAPW
+454 SLVSLTPPEGAPW
-468 SPGLHSVAVEIADVG
+468 SPGLHSVAVELADVG
-483 GNSVAARKFFFVGDA
+483 GNSVAAQKYFFVGDA
-498 PKTPRCTLRDDGT
+498 PTTPRYTLRDDGA

-567 EKHGFKLWVGVDGPD
+567 EKYGFKLWVGVDGPD

-608 TPEELRDRSDSL
+608 TPEKLRDRSDSL
-620 RAVDPTRL
+620 SAVDPTRL

-634 VSAPEVSNYLFYA
+634 VSAPEVSSYLLYA

-669 RSIAATLRDMRISR
+669 RSVAATLRDMRISR

-719 TSFAALVAGA
+719 TSFAALAAGA

-766 QRIASLQTILVERT
+766 KRIASLQTVLVERT

-809 VSDGQITV
+809 VSGDEITV
-817 VAVNASPEPV
+817 VAVNASPKPI

-834 ATAPD
+834 ATAPSD
-839 GQIPVERLFE
+839 AQIPVERLFE
-849 DGATATLDGGFLVDR
+849 DGAKATLDGGFLVDR

-871 VYRWPAPATLAAE
+871 VYRWPAPATLDAE